1 MPTPKRPAS
10 NRLLARLPRKY
21 RDEFIASCDRVDL
34 AFDDVIVNPGE
45 PLRHAYF
52 PLRGYISQITPVDRS
67 SIEVGLIGNEGMLGV
82 QLALGVAR
90 APMTSIVQGHG
101 EALRIS
107 YRAFRGELE
116 RSAPLRQEVNRY
128 TFVVMNQLARNAGC
142 NRFHVV
148 ESRLARWLAMTAD
161 RAHSNTL
168 AITQAF
174 LANMLG
180 VRRVGVTVAAG
191 NLQARGIIRS
201 VRGRVEILDLEGLR
215 GAACS
220 CYHTDL
226 AIYEDAL
233 G

>member
-10 NRLLARLPRKY
+10 NRLLAKLPPRY
-21 RDEFIASCDRVDL
+21 RDEFIAACEHVDL
-34 AFDDVIVNPGE
+34 NFEETLVKPGE
-45 PLRHAYF
+45 TLQHVYF

-82 QLALGVAR
+82 QLALGVTK
-90 APMTSIVQGHG
+90 APMTSLVQGQG
-101 EALRIS
+101 EALRMT

-116 RSAPLRQEVNRY
+116 KNGLMRQEVNRY
-128 TFVVMNQLARNAGC
+128 TFVVMSQMARNAGC

-161 RAHSNTL
+161 RAHANVFN
-168 AITQAF
+168 ITQAF
-174 LANMLG
+174 LAYMLG

-191 NLQARGIIRS
+191 NLQARGLIRS
-201 VRGRVEILDLEGLR
+201 LRGKVEILDLEGLR

-220 CYHTDL
+220 CYRADL
-226 AIYEDAL
+226 AIYRDTL